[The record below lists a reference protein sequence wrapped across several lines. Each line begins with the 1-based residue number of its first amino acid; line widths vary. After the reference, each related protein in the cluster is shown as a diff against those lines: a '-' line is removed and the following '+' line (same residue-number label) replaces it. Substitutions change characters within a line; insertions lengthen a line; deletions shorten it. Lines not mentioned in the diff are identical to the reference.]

1 MTRGTHLTAVYPAL
15 FEQSEDQSWE
25 YGMVNDG
32 YFKFNRYSS
41 RINSRKSDILKDIK
55 AAEKDLAVVEEKD
68 SVKEDPQW
76 TLSVTRDR
84 HVEKEDLAEYIAKKR
99 EMFLVQYS
107 LGVKRFDQKEKKHTF
122 QHFHISTGSHVKH
135 HSLIQPFIN

>member
-1 MTRGTHLTAVYPAL
+1 M
-15 FEQSEDQSWE
+15 
-25 YGMVNDG
+25 
-32 YFKFNRYSS
+32 
-41 RINSRKSDILKDIK
+41 KDIK
-55 AAEKDLAVVEEKD
+55 AAEKDLAIVEEKD

-107 LGVKRFDQKEKKHTF
+107 LGVKRLDFFGRNNNHNEKKTHQNSRKKT
-122 QHFHISTGSHVKH
+122 
-135 HSLIQPFIN
+135 

>member
-1 MTRGTHLTAVYPAL
+1 MSQRSNTTRACVGPSVHPWVGTIRERTSKSGLL
-15 FEQSEDQSWE
+15 F
-25 YGMVNDG
+25 
-32 YFKFNRYSS
+32 RYSS
-41 RINSRKSDILKDIK
+41 RINARKSDILKDIK

-107 LGVKRFDQKEKKHTF
+107 LGVKRCGVAFGSVV
-122 QHFHISTGSHVKH
+122 STPRGFGERK
-135 HSLIQPFIN
+135 